1 MSLDSSKAFRKR
13 WERLE
18 RERERLRLDRLK
30 KVGLLAPSAVLFELT
45 PLPVQT
51 PGLFI
56 MMDRTPLPTRSC
68 FFKVYSSL
76 DDSAFNSSYLG
87 FHACLVKPMTFIQLE
102 IQVGNR
108 GKSWDLAMAAG
119 TSESCLVWPV
129 EHRCIRSPPTPS
141 PRPASLRR
149 ESMRERAQESQTSPV
164 GLRDQ
169 DDQNFSSYSNF

>member
-1 MSLDSSKAFRKR
+1 M
-13 WERLE
+13 
-18 RERERLRLDRLK
+18 
-30 KVGLLAPSAVLFELT
+30 LAPSAVLFELT

-56 MMDRTPLPTRSC
+56 MMDRARLPTRPC

-87 FHACLVKPMTFIQLE
+87 FHARLVKPVTFIQLE

-108 GKSWDLAMAAG
+108 GKGWDLVMAAG
-119 TSESCLVWPV
+119 TSESCLVWPI